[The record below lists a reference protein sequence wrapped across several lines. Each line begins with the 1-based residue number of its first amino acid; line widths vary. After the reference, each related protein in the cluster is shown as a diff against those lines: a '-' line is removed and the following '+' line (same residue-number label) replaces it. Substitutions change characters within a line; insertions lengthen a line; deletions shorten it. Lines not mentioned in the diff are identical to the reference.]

1 MSITPADCATQLLQ
15 QMANMHRWKSS
26 ALAAAALALGGLYA
40 ADASALALGRI
51 TVQSALGEPL
61 RAEID
66 LPQISAS
73 EAETLRTQVA
83 PPETFRAQGME
94 YSPAI
99 NGVQVQLQRRSD
111 GSMVLRLSSTR
122 PMNEPFVDL
131 VLNASWGSGQI
142 VRSYTMLFDPPA
154 LRQQPAAVTA
164 PAQASAAPAA
174 IAAPA
179 VSQAPRSTATAAAAP
194 AATPRPA
201 PRPAADTTADGVT
214 VRPGDTAGRL
224 ASAHR
229 PSGVS
234 LDQMLVAM
242 MRSNPDAFVGG
253 NVNRLKSG
261 VVLHMPDAATAQAV
275 SATEA
280 RQIVAAQ
287 SRDFNEFRRKLAA
300 SAPSAEVATQSRSAS
315 GKVQTNFTRLETW
328 GSPFMGWVEVE
339 VQPDQKPLFRLTSHP
354 FTPPSQ
360 P

>member
-131 VLNASWGSGQI
+131 VLNA
-142 VRSYTMLFDPPA
+142 VRSAGP
-154 LRQQPAAVTA
+154 
-164 PAQASAAPAA
+164 
-174 IAAPA
+174 
-179 VSQAPRSTATAAAAP
+179 AAAACSG
-194 AATPRPA
+194 
-201 PRPAADTTADGVT
+201 DGT
-214 VRPGDTAGRL
+214 GTSQCG
-224 ASAHR
+224 ASR
-229 PSGVS
+229 Y
-234 LDQMLVAM
+234 
-242 MRSNPDAFVGG
+242 RS
-253 NVNRLKSG
+253 
-261 VVLHMPDAATAQAV
+261 T
-275 SATEA
+275 
-280 RQIVAAQ
+280 
-287 SRDFNEFRRKLAA
+287 RR
-300 SAPSAEVATQSRSAS
+300 
-315 GKVQTNFTRLETW
+315 
-328 GSPFMGWVEVE
+328 
-339 VQPDQKPLFRLTSHP
+339 
-354 FTPPSQ
+354 
-360 P
+360 